1 MDSLGMVCRMASINR
16 KPRDIHGPFQTLVL
30 AVAEVTER
38 DIQNDIQRELSRNET
53 RLFRINCGQS
63 YQGRI
68 VEQTPDRLI
77 LSPWY
82 PIKLGAT
89 GISDLIG
96 WTQEYGRPGSYAD
109 DVYTAVFCAI
119 EVKDRGR
126 ATPEQLAF
134 IDTVRRAGGRAGVAR
149 SVEEARAIIQTP

>member
-1 MDSLGMVCRMASINR
+1 VS
-16 KPRDIHGPFQTLVL
+16 
-30 AVAEVTER
+30 ER

-96 WTQEYGRPGSYAD
+96 WTSISGAIGSYAC
-109 DVYTAVFCAI
+109 DVAVFTAI
-119 EVKDRGR
+119 EVKGPRTR
-126 ATPEQLAF
+126 ITPEQLAF

-149 SVEEARAIIQTP
+149 SVEEAKRIIEGL

>member
-1 MDSLGMVCRMASINR
+1 
-16 KPRDIHGPFQTLVL
+16 
-30 AVAEVTER
+30 VTER
-38 DIQNDIQRELSRNET
+38 DIQNDIQRELSRGPT
-53 RLFRINCGQS
+53 RLLRINAGMS

-82 PIKLGAT
+82 PIKLGVA

-96 WTQEYGRPGSYAD
+96 WTSVTTGFRSLASG
-109 DVYTAVFCAI
+109 AVEPLLIAQFVAC
-119 EVKDRGR
+119 EVKGPR
-126 ATPEQLAF
+126 TPTSVEQLAF

-149 SVEEARAIIQTP
+149 SVEEAKRIITGA

>member
-1 MDSLGMVCRMASINR
+1 MS
-16 KPRDIHGPFQTLVL
+16 
-30 AVAEVTER
+30 ER
-38 DIQNDIQRELSRNET
+38 EIQNEIQLELSRGPT
-53 RLFRINCGQS
+53 RLLRINAGQAW
-63 YQGRI
+63 QGRV

-96 WTQEYGRPGSYAD
+96 WTSISGAIGSYAC
-109 DVYTAVFCAI
+109 DVAIFTAV
-119 EVKDRGR
+119 EVKGPRTPI
-126 ATPEQLAF
+126 TPEQLAF

-149 SVEEARAIIQTP
+149 SVEEAGRIISGGSE

>member
-1 MDSLGMVCRMASINR
+1 
-16 KPRDIHGPFQTLVL
+16 
-30 AVAEVTER
+30 VTER
-38 DIQNDIQRELSRNET
+38 DIQNEIQRELSRGDV
-53 RLFRINCGQS
+53 RLFRFNAGAA

-96 WTQEYGRPGSYAD
+96 WTSVTTGFRELVTG
-109 DVYTAVFCAI
+109 AVEPILVAQFVAC

-126 ATPEQLAF
+126 PTPEQLAF

-149 SVEEARAIIQTP
+149 SVEEARKIIIG

>member
-1 MDSLGMVCRMASINR
+1 VS
-16 KPRDIHGPFQTLVL
+16 
-30 AVAEVTER
+30 ER
-38 DIQNDIQRELSRNET
+38 DIQNDIQRELSRGDV
-53 RLFRINCGQS
+53 RLFRVNCGQAF
-63 YQGRI
+63 QGRI

-96 WTQEYGRPGSYAD
+96 WTTIDRWGKFASEGVAPIAIF
-109 DVYTAVFCAI
+109 TAV
-119 EVKDRGR
+119 EVKGPRTR
-126 ATPEQLAF
+126 PTPEQLAF

-149 SVEEARAIIQTP
+149 SVEDARLIISGISK

>member
-1 MDSLGMVCRMASINR
+1 VS
-16 KPRDIHGPFQTLVL
+16 
-30 AVAEVTER
+30 ER
-38 DIQNDIQRELSRNET
+38 EIQNEIQKQLSRNET

-96 WTQEYGRPGSYAD
+96 WTTGGGAIGSYAC
-109 DVYTAVFCAI
+109 DVAIFTAV
-119 EVKDRGR
+119 EVKGPRTPI
-126 ATPEQLAF
+126 TPEQLAF

-149 SVEEARAIIQTP
+149 SVEEARAIINGDIA

>member
-1 MDSLGMVCRMASINR
+1 M
-16 KPRDIHGPFQTLVL
+16 
-30 AVAEVTER
+30 TER

-96 WTQEYGRPGSYAD
+96 WTQEYGLHNETGD
-109 DVYTAVFCAI
+109 DVHIAVFTAV
-119 EVKDRGR
+119 EVKGPR
-126 ATPEQLAF
+126 TPTSAEQLAF

-149 SVEEARAIIQTP
+149 SVEEAKLIIDGTR

>member
-1 MDSLGMVCRMASINR
+1 MVVESMS
-16 KPRDIHGPFQTLVL
+16 
-30 AVAEVTER
+30 ER
-38 DIQNDIQRELSRNET
+38 DIQNEIQKQLSRNET

-63 YQGRI
+63 YQGSI

-96 WTQEYGRPGSYAD
+96 WTSVDQVIEFARD
-109 DVYTAVFCAI
+109 IAVFCAV
-119 EVKDRGR
+119 EVKGPRTR
-126 ATPEQLAF
+126 ITPEQIAF
-134 IDTVRRAGGRAGVAR
+134 IDTVRRAGGRAGIAR
-149 SVEEARAIIQTP
+149 SVEDARLIISGDPHA

>member
-1 MDSLGMVCRMASINR
+1 MS
-16 KPRDIHGPFQTLVL
+16 
-30 AVAEVTER
+30 ER
-38 DIQNDIQRELSRNET
+38 DIQNEIQKQLSRNET
-53 RLFRINCGQS
+53 RLFRFNAGAA

-96 WTQEYGRPGSYAD
+96 WTSISGAIGSYAC
-109 DVYTAVFCAI
+109 DVAVFTAI
-119 EVKDRGR
+119 EVKGPRGR
-126 ATPEQLAF
+126 PTPEQLAF
-134 IDTVRRAGGRAGVAR
+134 IDTVQRAGGRAGVAR
-149 SVEEARAIIQTP
+149 SVEEARIIISGGA

>member
-1 MDSLGMVCRMASINR
+1 M
-16 KPRDIHGPFQTLVL
+16 
-30 AVAEVTER
+30 TER
-38 DIQNDIQRELSRNET
+38 DIQNDIQRELSRGRT
-53 RLFRINCGQS
+53 RLLRINAGQAF
-63 YQGRI
+63 QGRI

-96 WTQEYGRPGSYAD
+96 WTTREPGMPGQLLAQF
-109 DVYTAVFCAI
+109 VAC
-119 EVKDRGR
+119 EVKGPRTR
-126 ATPEQLAF
+126 ITPEQIAF

-149 SVEEARAIIQTP
+149 SVEDAKLIIEGTR

>member
-1 MDSLGMVCRMASINR
+1 M
-16 KPRDIHGPFQTLVL
+16 
-30 AVAEVTER
+30 TER
-38 DIQNDIQRELSRNET
+38 DIQNDIQRELSRGPT
-53 RLFRINCGQS
+53 RLLRINAGQAW
-63 YQGRI
+63 QGRV

-96 WTQEYGRPGSYAD
+96 WTSVTTGFRELVTG
-109 DVYTAVFCAI
+109 AVEPVMIAQFVAC
-119 EVKDRGR
+119 EVKGPR
-126 ATPEQLAF
+126 TPTSAEQIAF

-149 SVEEARAIIQTP
+149 SVEDAKLIIDGTR